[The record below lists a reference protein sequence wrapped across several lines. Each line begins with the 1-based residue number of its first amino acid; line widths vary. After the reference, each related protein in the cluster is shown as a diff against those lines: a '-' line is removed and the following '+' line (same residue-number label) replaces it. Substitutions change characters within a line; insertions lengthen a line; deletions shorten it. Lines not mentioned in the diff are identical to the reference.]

1 MADNIFTVA
10 PGFGPRLRDERKRL
24 GMTQT
29 EFAAMAGVQRL
40 AQGQYEGETR
50 APNVHYLSAIA
61 AGGANLI
68 YLLFGQFVSNNL
80 VSPDV
85 QRKIDRKVF
94 DLLEEYV
101 KLRCGG
107 QLSSEA
113 RFVLYE
119 VWRAALTQTANKSG
133 NVDELTLADLNA
145 VGG

>member
-1 MADNIFTVA
+1 MKDTFFTIA
-10 PGFGPRLRDERKRL
+10 PGFGARLRDERKRL

-29 EFAAMAGVQRL
+29 DFAAMAGVQRL

-68 YLLFGQFVSNNL
+68 YLLFGQFVSNNM
-80 VSPDV
+80 VSPEIQHKV
-85 QRKIDRKVF
+85 EGKVF
-94 DLLEEYV
+94 ELLEEYV

-107 QLSSEA
+107 QLSAET
-113 RFVLYE
+113 RRVLFTL
-119 VWRAALTQTANKSG
+119 WRDLLTQAVQKG
-133 NVDELTLADLNA
+133 RNVDELTLADLTA